1 MRGRD
6 AGFVYNSASACRMAD
21 PAPPLPD
28 VTKLLQ
34 DWGRHGQRETLDRLV
49 SAVYQDLRRTARGQL
64 GRERPD
70 HTLQVTALVN
80 EAYVRLVD
88 QRRVNW
94 QNRAHFLG
102 VAARCMR
109 RVLVDYARRR
119 LALKRPRQAA
129 LLDDRF
135 TNGIA
140 RIDDVLPVHEALE
153 SLARLDPDQAS
164 MLELRIF
171 TGLSLQ
177 EVADASGVSLA
188 TVKRELR
195 AARAFLKTR
204 LQSIRA

>member
-1 MRGRD
+1 M
-6 AGFVYNSASACRMAD
+6 
-21 PAPPLPD
+21 
-28 VTKLLQ
+28 
-34 DWGRHGQRETLDRLV
+34 
-49 SAVYQDLRRTARGQL
+49 

-119 LALKRPRQAA
+119 LAVKRPRQAA